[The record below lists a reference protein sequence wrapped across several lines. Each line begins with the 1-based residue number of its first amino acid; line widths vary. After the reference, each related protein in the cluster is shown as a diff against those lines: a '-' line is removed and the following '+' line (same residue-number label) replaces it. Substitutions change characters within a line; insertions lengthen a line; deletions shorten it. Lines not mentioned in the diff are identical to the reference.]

1 MGTSVSPRLHQ
12 LGVREVGFT
21 EVHTLLAREGQVR
34 VHAGRALVHAGH
46 GARPLPAPL
55 AALESGAY
63 TRSHF
68 RST

>member
-1 MGTSVSPRLHQ
+1 
-12 LGVREVGFT
+12 
-21 EVHTLLAREGQVR
+21 VR